1 LIGRRRIATLSPDM
15 ADITAEAE
23 ARTALDAA
31 GQLPDEELDLAT
43 VALQCA
49 RIDAPDAD
57 WRAAAAHLTELAR
70 AAVEAATSDP
80 AADAGDGARR
90 AAVLRALMQDR
101 FGYAGDTARYDA
113 AENANLIRVTE
124 RRRGLPVALGILWLH
139 AAEAAGWNA
148 WGLDFP
154 GHFLIAVEGQE
165 GPAVLD
171 PFNPGPPLSAA
182 ELRELLKQVQG
193 GAAELHRSYLA
204 AVGKRAVLVRLQN
217 NLKLRR
223 LQAGDVAGAL
233 ACTEDVLRF
242 APATPLLWR
251 EAALMNQRL
260 DRMGAALACLDRFL
274 AQVPSGS
281 EAAQRARGLA
291 AEWRQRLN

>member
-1 LIGRRRIATLSPDM
+1 M

-23 ARTALDAA
+23 ARIALDAA

-57 WRAAAAHLTELAR
+57 WRAAAAHLSELAR
-70 AAVEAATSDP
+70 AAVGAAIADP
-80 AADAGDGARR
+80 EADAGDGARR

-101 FGYAGDTARYDA
+101 FGYRGDSATYDA
-113 AENANLIRVTE
+113 PENANLIHVTG
-124 RRRGLPVALGILWLH
+124 RRQGLPVALGILWLH
-139 AAEAAGWNA
+139 AAAAAGWKA

-154 GHFLIAVEGQE
+154 GHFLIAVEGRE

-171 PFNPGPPLSAA
+171 PFHPGPPLSAA
-182 ELRELLKQVQG
+182 DLRGLLKQVQG
-193 GAAELHRSYLA
+193 DAAELHRSYLA
-204 AVGKRAVLVRLQN
+204 AVSQRSVLVRLQN

-223 LQAGDVAGAL
+223 LQAGDIAGAL
-233 ACTEDVLRF
+233 ACTEDMLRF
-242 APATPLLWR
+242 APTTALLWR

-260 DRMGAALACLDRFL
+260 DRMGAALACLDHFVAL
-274 AQVPSGS
+274 MPAES